1 MLNKVVKLIKMN
13 RYEKKRSW
21 VRNTYPIFH
30 KNKYGSIGKKSYFLN
45 PMFISGTSNIFLG
58 EDVGI
63 WDQARVEVIDEW
75 EGEKKNPRLTI
86 GNHVN
91 IGQNLHLICTQ
102 KVEIEDHVLIS
113 ARVTILDNHHVI
125 DDLEMPVLK
134 QGLISSPVKI
144 CQGAFIGINA
154 VIMPGVTVGKHAVV
168 GANSVVTKDVPDYAV
183 VAGAPA
189 KVLREREK

>member
-1 MLNKVVKLIKMN
+1 MLKKIVKLIKMN
-13 RYEKKRSW
+13 PYEKKRSW

-45 PMFISGTSNIFLG
+45 PMFISGTPNIFLG

-63 WDQARVEVIDEW
+63 WDQARVEMI
-75 EGEKKNPRLTI
+75 EKWHGQIFSPRLVI
-86 GNHVN
+86 GDHSN
-91 IGQNLHLICTQ
+91 IGQNLHLTCAERI
-102 KVEIEDHVLIS
+102 EIEKDVVIT
-113 ARVTILDNHHVI
+113 ARVTITDIIHETGGFDKTV
-125 DDLEMPVLK
+125 LEQPLYTK
-134 QGLISSPVKI
+134 PVKI

-154 VIMPGVTVGKHAVV
+154 VIMPGVTIGKHAVV

-189 KVLREREK
+189 KVIRERAK